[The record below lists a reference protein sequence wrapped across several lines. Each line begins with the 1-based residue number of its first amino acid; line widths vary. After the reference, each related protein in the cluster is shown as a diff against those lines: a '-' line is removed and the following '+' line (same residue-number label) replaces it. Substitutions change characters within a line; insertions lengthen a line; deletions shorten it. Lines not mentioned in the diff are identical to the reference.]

1 MRRLTLTWLVIFA
14 GCVPAL
20 VQEPRAPHTSVP
32 RAFESAD
39 LTEASSARMPA
50 RALFDDPKLAALI
63 DAALENNQELNIVA
77 LEIDI
82 ARNEVGSRQGEFLPK
97 VSVKAGAGHEK
108 VGRYTSQGA
117 SDEAH
122 GVPEHLPSFGV
133 GLFASW
139 ELDVWSKLRNATSAA
154 NARYLASIEGK
165 NFTTTV
171 LVGEIANSYYEL
183 VALDA
188 QLEVVNQNLALQR
201 DTLAIVRLQKQAA
214 RVTELAVKRFEAEV
228 LKNESR
234 QLAIAQEIVALEN
247 RLNFLVG
254 RFPQHVDRL
263 GGSFTTLAPAVI
275 HAGLPSQL
283 LENRPDIKRAE
294 LEVAA
299 AELDVKVARASF
311 YPSLAINAGVGY
323 QAFDI
328 LKIIT
333 TPASLFYDAAADIV
347 APLFNRKVITA
358 NYFSASSKQMQAV
371 FNYERAILK
380 GYGEAAT
387 QVSMIQNLEQRY
399 QLRARQVAALN
410 EAIEISTGL
419 FTSARADYTEVLM
432 TRREALESQ
441 LELIETKKQQM
452 NAVVNLYQA
461 LGGGWR

>member
-1 MRRLTLTWLVIFA
+1 MRSDTLTCLLIFS

-20 VQEPRAPHTSVP
+20 LHDPRAPQTTVP
-32 RAFESAD
+32 KAFQSPD
-39 LTEASSARMPA
+39 LTEVSSAKLSA
-50 RALFDDPKLAALI
+50 RELFDDPKLTSLI
-63 DAALENNQELNIVA
+63 DAALQNNQELNIVA

-82 ARNEVGSRQGEFLPK
+82 ASNEVQSRQGEFLPK
-97 VSVKAGAGHEK
+97 VNLKAGAGLEK

-117 SDEAH
+117 SDEGH

-139 ELDVWSKLRNATSAA
+139 ELDVWSKLRSATRAA
-154 NARYLASIEGK
+154 NARYLSSIEGK
-165 NFTTTV
+165 KFATTV
-171 LVGEIANSYYEL
+171 LVGEIANAYYDL

-188 QLEVVNQNLALQR
+188 QLEVVKQNLGLQR
-201 DTLAIVRLQKQAA
+201 ETLVMVRLQKEAA

-234 QLAIAQEIVALEN
+234 QFAISQQIVAIEN
-247 RLNFLVG
+247 RLNFLIG
-254 RFPQHVDRL
+254 RFPQHVDHQA
-263 GGSFTTLAPAVI
+263 GGFTALAPAVI

-294 LEVAA
+294 LELAA

-333 TPASLFYDAAADIV
+333 TPASLFYDAAADLM

-387 QVSMIQNLEQRY
+387 QVSMIENLAKSYE
-399 QLRARQVAALN
+399 LRAQQVAKLN

-419 FTSARADYTEVLM
+419 FSSARADYAEVLM

-441 LELIETKKQQM
+441 LELIETKKQQL